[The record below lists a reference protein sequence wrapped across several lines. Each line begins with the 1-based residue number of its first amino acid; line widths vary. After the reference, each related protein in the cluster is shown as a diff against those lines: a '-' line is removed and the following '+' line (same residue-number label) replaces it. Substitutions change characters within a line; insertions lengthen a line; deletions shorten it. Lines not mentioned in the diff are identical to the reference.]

1 MARCMVETPG
11 TAYVDFPPPSSAGTA
26 APLPCFPYLFEQSR
40 KIEICGRTRVGAKP
54 LSMISN
60 ALRCSVSV
68 RAATQSD
75 GTNSKALLAPFRDSI
90 CCLPLFGIRVFFV
103 TQEGER

>member
-1 MARCMVETPG
+1 MVETPG

-26 APLPCFPYLFEQSR
+26 APLPYSPYLFEQVEKSR
-40 KIEICGRTRVGAKP
+40 SADGLVSAPKF

-68 RAATQSD
+68 RTATQSE
-75 GTNSKALLAPFRDSI
+75 GTNSKALLEPFRDSI
-90 CCLPLFGIRVFFV
+90 CCLPLFGIPVFFV